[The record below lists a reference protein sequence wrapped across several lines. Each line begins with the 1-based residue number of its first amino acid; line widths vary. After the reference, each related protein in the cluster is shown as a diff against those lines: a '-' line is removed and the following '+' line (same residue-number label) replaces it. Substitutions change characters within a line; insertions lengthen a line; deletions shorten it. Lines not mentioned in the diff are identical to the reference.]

1 MNGAIHH
8 LDDEIMDKINSFV
21 SKYDKSKFLSV
32 DPIKFDNGF
41 INKIMIFFDRGKFIR
56 KKEDY
61 KKIMF
66 NYNQFIIDD
75 FYRMSFQNV
84 FHYKNM
90 NISNLYGA
98 WKDKILN

>member
-1 MNGAIHH
+1 MHRKH
-8 LDDEIMDKINSFV
+8 NSF
-21 SKYDKSKFLSV
+21 KYDKSKFLSV
-32 DPIKFDNGF
+32 DPIKFDNGL

-56 KKEDY
+56 KKDDY
-61 KKIMF
+61 KKIMI

-84 FHYKNM
+84 FHSKNM

-98 WKDKILN
+98 WKDKILS

>member
-1 MNGAIHH
+1 
-8 LDDEIMDKINSFV
+8 
-21 SKYDKSKFLSV
+21 
-32 DPIKFDNGF
+32 
-41 INKIMIFFDRGKFIR
+41 MIFFDRGKFIR

-61 KKIMF
+61 KKIML

-98 WKDKILN
+98 WKDKI

>member
-1 MNGAIHH
+1 M
-8 LDDEIMDKINSFV
+8 L
-21 SKYDKSKFLSV
+21 
-32 DPIKFDNGF
+32 
-41 INKIMIFFDRGKFIR
+41 FFDRGRFIR

-61 KKIMF
+61 KRIMS
-66 NYNQFIIDD
+66 NYDQFIIDD

-98 WKDKILN
+98 WKDKI

>member
-1 MNGAIHH
+1 MMESKSKDD
-8 LDDEIMDKINSFV
+8 DDEKLGEHDKE
-21 SKYDKSKFLSV
+21 KLGEHDDEEKAEK
-32 DPIKFDNGF
+32 
-41 INKIMIFFDRGKFIR
+41 
-56 KKEDY
+56 KKEHY